1 MPIPASQIVQVNPR
15 LITPGGSDLEFN
27 GLMLS
32 SSGVIPLS
40 QFVLSFSSA
49 DDVGAYFGLDSQEY
63 ALAQIYFL
71 GYDDSFSKP
80 TSLFFAPRIAEAQAA
95 FVRGGA
101 ITQTLAQLK
110 TLSDGQLTITLGGQQ
125 TTVTVNFSSANAFS
139 DIAQLVQSALQAKS
153 SSGEAFTAATC
164 TYSST
169 FNAFTITS
177 GQAGA
182 DDGLVYPSGTL
193 ADALNMTQAAGA
205 VLSAGSAALTPA
217 ENMAAIVNETQNFVC
232 FMSIDQLDED
242 DAVAF
247 STWANAQGVEYLH
260 VYWDNNVQLTQ
271 SNPSGTIAQA
281 IEAANL
287 SSTCAVYN
295 SAEYAAFIL
304 GIAASVD
311 YDRTNGTITFKF
323 KGQSGVAANVQNGT
337 IASALEANGMNFV
350 GNYAT
355 RNDTFVFLSPGQM
368 FGEYQWIDTYLN
380 AVWLNNALQ
389 VACMNGFAQNARVP
403 YTEEGYTLIKA
414 WMQDP
419 INRALKSGI
428 IDPGV
433 TLSEA
438 QKAQLQ
444 QEAGLDISSQLN
456 TDGYYVQVL
465 DPAPAVRQQRGTPQC
480 SLWYTYGGAVHKLEI
495 ASTAVV

>member
-15 LITPGGSDLEFN
+15 IVTPGGTDLEFN

-49 DDVGAYFGLDSQEY
+49 EDVGAYFGLDSQEY
-63 ALAQIYFL
+63 ALAQVYFM

-80 TSLFFAPRIAEAQAA
+80 TTLLFAPRVADAQAA
-95 FVRGGA
+95 FIRGGA

-125 TTVTVNFSSANAFS
+125 ATVTVDCSKANAFS
-139 DIAQLVQSALQAKS
+139 DIAQAVQTALQAKS
-153 SSGEAFTAATC
+153 GSGEAFTAATC

-177 GQAGA
+177 GHTGE

-193 ADALNMTQAAGA
+193 ADALNMTQTAGA

-217 ENMAAIVNETQNFVC
+217 GNMAAIVNVTQNFVC

-247 STWANAQGVEYLH
+247 SSWAAAQGVEYLH
-260 VYWDNNVQLTQ
+260 VYWDNNAQLTQ

-287 SSTCAVYN
+287 GSTCAVYD
-295 SAEYAAFIL
+295 SALYAAFIL

-323 KGQSGVAANVQNGT
+323 KGQSGLAANVNNGT
-337 IASALEANGMNFV
+337 SASNLEANGMNFV

-355 RNDTFVFLSPGQM
+355 RNDAFVFLSPGQM
-368 FGEYQWIDTYLN
+368 FGEYTWIDTYLN
-380 AVWLNNALQ
+380 AIWFNNALQ
-389 VACMNGFAQNARVP
+389 VACMNGFTQSGRVP
-403 YTEEGYTLIKA
+403 YTDEGYTLIKA

-419 INRALKSGI
+419 VNRALKSGI
-428 IDPGV
+428 IEPGV
-433 TLSEA
+433 TLSQA
-438 QKAQLQ
+438 QIAQLT
-444 QEAGLDISSQLN
+444 QEAGLDISGTLN

-465 DPAPAVRQQRGTPQC
+465 DPDATVRQQRGTPVC
-480 SLWYTYGGAVHKLEI
+480 NIWYTYGGAVHKLEI
-495 ASTAVV
+495 ASTVLA